1 MPILHSP
8 PLRDWLVL
16 GGFMVLILTLL
27 VAADVL
33 RRNRLASP
41 EVTRKTVHLLTGI
54 LILACPFIFQ
64 SAVPLLVLAI
74 LFVIIN
80 YLALRYNL
88 FPGIHVDSRPT
99 LGTVFYPISFF
110 ILLLL
115 YWERNPLALL
125 VGMSLLAIADVCA
138 ALAGE
143 NARTPISLPVPGDQ
157 KTVQGALAMLG
168 SSTLLTFSVFYL
180 VGPQQNFTPTW
191 LWLLLIAFTIALLAT
206 AAETV
211 SWRGSDNLSVPL
223 LCGPAAA
230 FFTHASPLA
239 AKQFMYGEVFSLLVA
254 ALSVRFRFLDV
265 GGALVAFILG
275 TVIFGLGGWPFSLPL
290 LAFFISSSLLS
301 KFGAWRKHAVHEKF
315 QKGSRRDWGQVLA
328 NGGVAA
334 VLVVLWYLQPEPLY
348 YFLYLG
354 AVAAVTADTWA
365 TEIGVLST
373 QPPRLVTSWQ
383 MVSTGTSG
391 AISWLGLLG
400 ALLGA
405 ASIALLGWAVQM
417 REPSYQFGVAGF
429 ALITLGGVLAH
440 LCDSVLGAT
449 IQAQQRCSV
458 CAKVSEKKG
467 ACCGVERE
475 PHSGWRWVDNDLVNV
490 MCGVCGVL
498 VVLLGKRIL

>member
-16 GGFMVLILTLL
+16 GGFMVLIFALL

-64 SAVPLLVLAI
+64 SVVPLLVLAA
-74 LFVIIN
+74 LFVVIN
-80 YLALRYNL
+80 YLALRYNF
-88 FPGIHVDSRPT
+88 FPGIHVASRPT

-110 ILLLL
+110 LLLLL

-143 NARTPISLPVPGDQ
+143 NARVPIKLSVPGDQ
-157 KTVQGALAMLG
+157 KSVQGALAMLG
-168 SSTLLTFSVFYL
+168 SSTILTFSVFYF
-180 VGPQQNFTPTW
+180 VGPLQNFTPTW
-191 LWLLLIAFTIALLAT
+191 LWLLLFSIAIALLAT

-223 LCGPAAA
+223 LCGPVAA
-230 FFTHASPLA
+230 FFTQASPA
-239 AKQFMYGEVFSLLVA
+239 AMQQFLYGEILALLVA
-254 ALSVRFRFLDV
+254 ALSLRLRFLDL
-265 GGALVAFILG
+265 GGALVTFILG
-275 TVIFGLGGWPFSLPL
+275 TIIFGLGGWPFSLPI
-290 LAFFISSSLLS
+290 LAFFILSSLLS
-301 KFGAWRKHAVHEKF
+301 KLSAWRKRAAHEKF

-328 NGGVAA
+328 NGGVAG

-365 TEIGVLST
+365 TEIGVLSV

-383 MVSTGTSG
+383 IVSAGTSG
-391 AISWLGLLG
+391 AISSLGLLG

-405 ASIALLGWAVQM
+405 ASIALLGWAVQL
-417 REPSYQFGVAGF
+417 REPSYQFGAAGIV
-429 ALITLGGVLAH
+429 LITLGGVLAH

-475 PHSGWRWVDNDLVNV
+475 PHSGWRWVDNDMVNA

-498 VVLLGKRIL
+498 VVLAGMQML